1 MSVIL
6 TRFTTLFYHT
16 RFLSSSLTYCI
27 KIKSLCFIT
36 FPNIDKGVQN
46 IMCRRVTL
54 MKFEVFGKVIKHC
67 FTSISSIK
75 AKLLSYQFRD
85 VLQCLPLLFI
95 EFAFL
100 GGNLFQF
107 LLSLMEARHTL
118 FAFQIRLNFAKT
130 VH

>member
-75 AKLLSYQFRD
+75 AKLLSIPVQRCPPVSSPSVHRVRFSWRKPFP
-85 VLQCLPLLFI
+85 VPLESHGSQTHPFC
-95 EFAFL
+95 FL
-100 GGNLFQF
+100 N
-107 LLSLMEARHTL
+107 
-118 FAFQIRLNFAKT
+118 
-130 VH
+130 